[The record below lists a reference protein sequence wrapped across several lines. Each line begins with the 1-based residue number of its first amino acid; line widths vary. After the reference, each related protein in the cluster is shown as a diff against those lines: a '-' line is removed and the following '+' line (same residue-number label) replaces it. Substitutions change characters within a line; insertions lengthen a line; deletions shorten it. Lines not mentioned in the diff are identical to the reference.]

1 METGI
6 KNVIELT
13 VTHDKT
19 AAAVGSGT
27 LEVFATPAMIALIEE
42 TAWKSVTPYLEKG
55 QATVG
60 TKLDISHIAPTP
72 VGLAVR
78 CEPEVSE
85 VDGRCLKF
93 KANVYDEKGLIGT
106 GVHERFIVDAEKFQA
121 KANGKKM

>member
-72 VGLAVR
+72 LGMAVR
-78 CEPEVSE
+78 CETELSE